1 MEKHTVGTPYDDVFR
16 TLMNDCTG
24 LLIPIV
30 NEVFGENY
38 TGKEEV
44 EFLPNEHF
52 ISLPGT
58 DTKEKITDSCFRI
71 RGTKDKKYH
80 IECQSTADNN
90 MTIRM
95 FEYDSQIVL
104 DDGGDSER
112 KSLLLPF
119 PIWRWFICGTM
130 QGRRTH

>member
-30 NEVFGENY
+30 NEVFGESC
-38 TGKEEV
+38 TGKEEIG
-44 EFLPNEHF
+44 FLPNEHF

-71 RGTKDKKYH
+71 RGTKDKK
-80 IECQSTADNN
+80 T
-90 MTIRM
+90 T
-95 FEYDSQIVL
+95 
-104 DDGGDSER
+104 
-112 KSLLLPF
+112 
-119 PIWRWFICGTM
+119 
-130 QGRRTH
+130 

>member
-1 MEKHTVGTPYDDVFR
+1 MEKHTGRTPYDDVFC

-30 NEVFGENY
+30 NGIFGESY
-38 TGKEEV
+38 TGKEEI

-71 RGTKDKKYH
+71 KEQR
-80 IECQSTADNN
+80 
-90 MTIRM
+90 
-95 FEYDSQIVL
+95 
-104 DDGGDSER
+104 
-112 KSLLLPF
+112 
-119 PIWRWFICGTM
+119 
-130 QGRRTH
+130 